1 MPILALPLL
10 TSSHLLPCIWNIVF
24 RHRSRECDPS
34 VYLHIY
40 PFATPQIRI
49 PRFVSDHCSERM
61 PGSPSITIRA
71 SDTDVFILLLYHAHL
86 LSSSLFMDVGLS
98 SNNTRRTINISQLAK
113 TIGVDICRALPGFH
127 SFTGSDYT
135 AAFLRKG
142 KGRPYDVM
150 VKSAKFTQAFGDLG
164 RCDKVTIDTAVILK
178 EIVCA
183 MYGQTKLRCV
193 NDARLAM
200 FGTLRN
206 IRNSPWEAQSVRS
219 ILLTTLQIGFT

>member
-1 MPILALPLL
+1 M
-10 TSSHLLPCIWNIVF
+10 
-24 RHRSRECDPS
+24 
-34 VYLHIY
+34 
-40 PFATPQIRI
+40 
-49 PRFVSDHCSERM
+49 
-61 PGSPSITIRA
+61 
-71 SDTDVFILLLYHAHL
+71 
-86 LSSSLFMDVGLS
+86 
-98 SNNTRRTINISQLAK
+98 AK

-135 AAFLRKG
+135 AAFLRKV

-150 VKSAKFTQAFGDLG
+150 VKSAKFTQTFGDLG

-200 FGTLRN
+200 FGKLY
-206 IRNSPWEAQSVRS
+206 SPKHKEQPLERLKASDPSCLPPCKSV
-219 ILLTTLQIGFT
+219 LDQTKWL